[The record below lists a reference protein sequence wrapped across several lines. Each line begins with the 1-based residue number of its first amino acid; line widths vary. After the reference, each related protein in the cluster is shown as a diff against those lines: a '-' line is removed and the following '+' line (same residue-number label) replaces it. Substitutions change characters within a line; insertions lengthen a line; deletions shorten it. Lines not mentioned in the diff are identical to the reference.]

1 MTYSSGYTCYSTLR
15 PEQFQKE
22 DHANIAINSI
32 NTNLSEIIEIADTG
46 FLEEVWGTIEEV
58 IQMRQC
64 EVYSYIPDMVSLKL
78 SSRHFFVHTLLT
90 KPCNNITQ
98 DADPFTDGTL

>member
-1 MTYSSGYTCYSTLR
+1 MLGPQHGIHRWVFCSTLR
-15 PEQFQKE
+15 PEQFHKE
-22 DHANIAINSI
+22 EHANIAINAI

-58 IQMRQC
+58 IQLRHC
-64 EVYSYIPDMVSLKL
+64 EVYSYIPDM
-78 SSRHFFVHTLLT
+78 
-90 KPCNNITQ
+90 